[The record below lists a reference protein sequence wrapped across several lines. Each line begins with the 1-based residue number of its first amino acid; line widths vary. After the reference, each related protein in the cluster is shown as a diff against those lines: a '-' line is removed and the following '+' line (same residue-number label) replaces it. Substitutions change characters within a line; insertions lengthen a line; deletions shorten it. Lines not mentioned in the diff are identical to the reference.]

1 MRPGPAYDAFMGEEE
16 GAKRAIDGVWRV
28 YYGGY
33 WIKAYDAPADT
44 LTAKKRLIE
53 ALTRRLFN
61 HVEHGIN
68 IPGAR
73 LDEARRAFEAET
85 DPAKQRVKG
94 AMLAGAL
101 FNRATDVFTKAVEL
115 QALGVEITPDTA
127 LMRQCGEYLR
137 EALTL
142 GRMVLHVS
150 GEEGIDELWGE
161 PFKAFLFPIEDFY
174 RSRYI
179 KIAMTLRDIDRLTEA
194 LCATVA
200 GADMFQGIEG
210 DLRAFGRV
218 AKVKC
223 ETLHTDPEIFDVWAE
238 FVAAGERVCAF
249 QPCLPQRA
257 SLADRERATEG
268 VRLLNEGKQLIGH
281 ITRARVPMPK
291 STAALIDRLNR
302 FADACHH
309 AVPVVDGNSAV
320 VLVAPS
326 EPAGE
331 PPQATQ
337 AGLVRLPGH

>member
-1 MRPGPAYDAFMGEEE
+1 MGEEE

-73 LDEARRAFEAET
+73 LDEARRAFQTET
-85 DPAKQRVKG
+85 DPGKQRVKG

-179 KIAMTLRDIDRLTEA
+179 KIAMTLRDIDRITDT

-200 GADMFQGIEG
+200 GIEMFERVAA
-210 DLRAFGRV
+210 DLRGFGRV
-218 AKVKC
+218 AKIKC
-223 ETLHTDPEIFDVWAE
+223 ETLQTDPEIFDVWAE
-238 FVAAGERVCAF
+238 FVTAGERVCAF

-257 SLADRERATEG
+257 SLADRERAMEG
-268 VRLLNEGKQLIGH
+268 TRLLNEGKQLIGH

-291 STAALIDRLNR
+291 STAALVDRLNR
-302 FADACHH
+302 FADACRHG
-309 AVPVVDGNSAV
+309 VSVVDGRGAL
-320 VLVAPS
+320 VLVSAA
-326 EPAGE
+326 EPATDPAK
-331 PPQATQ
+331 PPIA
-337 AGLVRLPGH
+337 AGFVHVRGA

>member
-1 MRPGPAYDAFMGEEE
+1 MGEEE
-16 GAKRAIDGVWRV
+16 GAKRAIDGIWRV

-44 LTAKKRLIE
+44 LTAKKQLIQ

-61 HVEHGIN
+61 HVEHGLN

-179 KIAMTLRDIDRLTEA
+179 KIAMTLHDIDRLTDA
-194 LCATVA
+194 LCATVGRRRDVSA
-200 GADMFQGIEG
+200 GS
-210 DLRAFGRV
+210 RR
-218 AKVKC
+218 
-223 ETLHTDPEIFDVWAE
+223 T
-238 FVAAGERVCAF
+238 CARSGAW
-249 QPCLPQRA
+249 PRSNARRCTPTRRSSTSGPSSWPPASGSARSSPACPSARRWPTAQRA
-257 SLADRERATEG
+257 TDGA
-268 VRLLNEGKQLIGH
+268 RLLNEGKQLIGH

-291 STAALIDRLNR
+291 STAALIDRLER
-302 FADACHH
+302 IR
-309 AVPVVDGNSAV
+309 G
-320 VLVAPS
+320 
-326 EPAGE
+326 
-331 PPQATQ
+331 
-337 AGLVRLPGH
+337 RLPPRRPGRRRQHRRGAGFGGGARERSDKPSTKAAFVRVPGA